1 MRTAN
6 TVAQMLVRI
15 CGLVQIVLGVLF
27 WTGNAGQLI
36 PVHILVGLL
45 LVISLWVVAGIGLRT
60 GVPVGLGILAIAW
73 GVIVPILG
81 LTQDSLAPGGAHVLI
96 QVLHLAIGLI
106 AIGLAETI
114 GRRTR
119 QLLGG
124 APDMASA

>member
-27 WTGNAGQLI
+27 CTGNAGQLI

-45 LVISLWVVAGIGLRT
+45 LVLALWVVAGIGLRA
-60 GVPVGLGILAIAW
+60 GVPVGLGIVAIAW

-81 LTQDSLAPGGAHVLI
+81 LTQDSLVPGDAHVVI
-96 QVLHLAIGLI
+96 QVVHLVVGIV

-114 GRRTR
+114 GRR
-119 QLLGG
+119 
-124 APDMASA
+124 